1 MTSTGAYRRRAGPKD
16 MAYFQNP
23 HLWQLYPFLPLIRR
37 ASDDQEAELGIL
49 YDARGATGTF
59 GYACTVFLV
68 NLYGIPTTEADLF
81 SLPKYVYDTFDEL
94 ANDGWVVD

>member
-16 MAYFQNP
+16 MAYFQSP

-37 ASDDQEAELGIL
+37 VSDDQEPELGIL

-68 NLYGIPTTEADLF
+68 CLYGIPATEADLF
-81 SLPKYVYDTFDEL
+81 RLPKCVYDSFDEL
-94 ANDGWVVD
+94 ADAGWVVD